1 MAAPE
6 QQPPEM
12 SPGDDRFDT
21 RCGVMLAI
29 FASIL
34 AIMDLGGSYSDYGM
48 NYAQAEKV
56 NAYAWYNSKSIKEN
70 LTEGQRDTLVSLL
83 AAGVI
88 GAEHA
93 AATRGY
99 VAQLDKKIE
108 RYEHEKEEIMLGS
121 AAVGKDKWS
130 QELDGKLGQVFGA
143 KGWEAQSDAY
153 GAVSEIFDLGN
164 LFLQICL
171 VVGAISLVVRT
182 DVSRQRFYR
191 GAIGLGVMGTCIG
204 LYGVVRYFAV

>member
-1 MAAPE
+1 MTAPE
-6 QQPPEM
+6 QQEEM
-12 SPGDDRFDT
+12 SPADDRFDT
-21 RCGVMLAI
+21 RCGVMLAV

-70 LTEGQRDTLVSLL
+70 LTEGQRDTLESLL

-88 GAEHA
+88 GTEHA
-93 AATRGY
+93 DATRGY

-108 RYEHEKEEIMLGS
+108 RYEHEKEEILLGS
-121 AAVGKDKWS
+121 AAVGQDQWS

-153 GAVSEIFDLGN
+153 GKVSEIFDLGN

-182 DVSRQRFYR
+182 EASRRRFFR
-191 GAIGLGVMGTCIG
+191 GAIGLGLFGAGIG
-204 LYGVVRYFAV
+204 FYGVVRYFAV